1 MTASA
6 TSPTASAPI
15 MIELDAET
23 WKSQLDIAEQ
33 WFDTV
38 LMIQT
43 AFRQLAEDTAAKLHE
58 PHLKAYIGEVAETAQ
73 RHEQQ
78 LAELYV
84 TIGREPSGG
93 RSVAGTL
100 MAKGRE
106 VVADVLGVISGAP
119 SPWRDLHQLFLA
131 SLNAISAVATA
142 EQFGLALGIREVV
155 EITFPMTNEKFVQH
169 RMIQELTLEM
179 VPIAFLYNMP
189 V

>member
-1 MTASA
+1 MSSA
-6 TSPTASAPI
+6 ITEPI

-23 WKSQLDIAEQ
+23 WKTQLDVTEQ
-33 WFDTV
+33 WFDTL

-43 AFRQLAEDTAAKLHE
+43 SFRQLAEDTAAKLHE
-58 PHLKAYIGEVAETAQ
+58 PHLKAYIGEVAETAKL
-73 RHEQQ
+73 HEQQ
-78 LAELYV
+78 VEALYAA
-84 TIGREPSGG
+84 IGRAPSGG
-93 RSVAGTL
+93 RKAAGTV

-106 VVADVLGVISGAP
+106 AVADVLGVLSGAP
-119 SPWRDLHQLFLA
+119 SPWRDLQQLFLA

-142 EQFGLALGIREVV
+142 EQFGLALGIREIV

-179 VPIAFLYNMP
+179 VPMAFLYKMS